1 MSLITRCPACG
12 TLFKVV
18 PDQLR
23 VSEGWVRCGR
33 CEEIF
38 DASAH
43 LQTLPAE
50 PAAVSVTPAPPGQ
63 QPAAVTASPAAT
75 QQAAAETALVEPSA
89 NDVPAQAIDAELPL
103 QDAPQQESALIPARP
118 SGTPAPLSG
127 DTLPQP
133 PAESVS
139 DGAAPTTAQQAGQ
152 SPELSFM
159 RRHSRSRWQR
169 PLVRAA
175 LLTLA
180 LLLTLVLLLQ
190 LLVHER
196 DRLAAVE
203 PDARPWLARLCLLL
217 DCELRPWR
225 QIEAV
230 TIDSSV
236 FSKVR
241 ADVYRLS
248 LTLKN
253 TRPYDVALPAVE
265 LTLTDAL
272 DRPLLRRVL
281 LPHELVAG
289 AQLLHAAS
297 ELQATLVL
305 ALKTNGE
312 RVAGYRLYAFYP

>member
-43 LQTLPAE
+43 LQTVAQE
-50 PAAVSVTPAPPGQ
+50 PPTVPVASASAGAAAN
-63 QPAAVTASPAAT
+63 AASPAGSGAPG
-75 QQAAAETALVEPSA
+75 QEDPAGSPVSAPAPAAA
-89 NDVPAQAIDAELPL
+89 NQAVDMELPPADASTSSDIPAVAGVPPSEDADAAATL
-103 QDAPQQESALIPARP
+103 PLAAVQADDAPASEPP
-118 SGTPAPLSG
+118 PAP
-127 DTLPQP
+127 
-133 PAESVS
+133 A
-139 DGAAPTTAQQAGQ
+139 
-152 SPELSFM
+152 ELSFM
-159 RRHSRSRWQR
+159 RRRRTSRWQR

-175 LLTLA
+175 LAVLA
-180 LLLTLVLLLQ
+180 LLLALGLLLQ
-190 LLVHER
+190 VAVHER
-196 DRLAAVE
+196 DRLAAIE
-203 PDARPWLARLCLLL
+203 PATRPWLDELCLLL
-217 DCELRPWR
+217 DCEIRPWR

-230 TIDSSV
+230 SIDSSA

-241 ADVYRLS
+241 SDVYRLS

-253 TRPYDVALPAVE
+253 ARPYDVALPAVE

-272 DRPLLRRVL
+272 DRPLVRRVL
-281 LPHELVAG
+281 QPQELAAG
-289 AQLLHAAS
+289 TQLLHAAS

-305 ALKTNGE
+305 ALKPSNGE